1 MRAPAGASGS
11 ESFQEPTSF
20 NRRNGMWAGR
30 TSQRPQ
36 WSRVISR
43 STTALLISLDGIY
56 RAAQWA
62 LDARRD
68 SGRCGSSIRGRRRW
82 WVRSDGC
89 RASTQGVLMNAT
101 RSCRRTAVGSA
112 GWLTIPMRNPL
123 HRPLS
128 SSSHPGAAMPHML
141 VGTCAAPAASRRT
154 PRSPTA
160 ALPAVPTLWPESC
173 HRGHT
178 DGNPS
183 RHGMYPKECRLQ
195 AAARR
200 WRLTMSA

>member
-1 MRAPAGASGS
+1 MGRADFAKAAVVSSNLKVYDIAVDFTRWNIPCRTMGPRCS
-11 ESFQEPTSF
+11 
-20 NRRNGMWAGR
+20 NGN
-30 TSQRPQ
+30 
-36 WSRVISR
+36 
-43 STTALLISLDGIY
+43 
-56 RAAQWA
+56 
-62 LDARRD
+62 

-89 RASTQGVLMNAT
+89 RVSTQGVLMNAT

-141 VGTCAAPAASRRT
+141 VGTCAAPVASRRT